1 MEAGGIKNVEL
12 IRAYMKHERK
22 TYVTNRAGDLTPL
35 LPFFV
40 LDVAY
45 QIYQREVLPLQ
56 CTQNAQRWKKEWGRV
71 YGLLNRSFFAAFD
84 DDQRDAIIDRM
95 DDLSE
100 YVSGAVDNVLEK
112 VRAFLRTN
120 TPEEKIPVVAS
131 CLVCNVLAQTAAIA
145 WEQIYTDRKGRPM
158 KNPYIERVASAS
170 SNFLNSYSRPQG
182 RIRCNDDKEVDDSAT
197 KLQARIIGWL
207 KETADR

>member
-1 MEAGGIKNVEL
+1 MLPAGRQLQQALFLPRPSLPN
-12 IRAYMKHERK
+12 
-22 TYVTNRAGDLTPL
+22 DL
-35 LPFFV
+35 
-40 LDVAY
+40 
-45 QIYQREVLPLQ
+45 
-56 CTQNAQRWKKEWGRV
+56 
-71 YGLLNRSFFAAFD
+71 D

-100 YVSGAVDNVLEK
+100 YVSEAVDNVLEK

-145 WEQIYTDRKGRPM
+145 WEQVYTDRRGRPM